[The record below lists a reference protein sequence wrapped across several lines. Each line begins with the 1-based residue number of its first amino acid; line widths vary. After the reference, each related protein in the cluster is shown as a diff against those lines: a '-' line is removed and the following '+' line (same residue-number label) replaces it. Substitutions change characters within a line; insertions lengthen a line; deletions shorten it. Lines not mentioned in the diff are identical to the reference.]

1 MLSRLARA
9 VASIG
14 PENTSVLPLTRLLH
28 TTGISSDNDAKGTV
42 AGSAGS
48 EGAAPGRFAGSDE
61 DVKFGDK
68 DASPSSGELYGR
80 EDRDPAP
87 SPNASITQATSAQMS
102 FPRDEPSRGES
113 EAAGASGHTDGS
125 GTVVAKE
132 EGLKAPNAY
141 PIQNDPTIP
150 EGAGPELSPEL
161 AQELQQDESSG
172 PKAAGQGVVE
182 GLSKED
188 PDRYGSGRSS
198 PA

>member
-68 DASPSSGELYGR
+68 DACEHSIGDTAAAAAEANPHSACNATCFISSGGFYLI
-80 EDRDPAP
+80 
-87 SPNASITQATSAQMS
+87 SI
-102 FPRDEPSRGES
+102 
-113 EAAGASGHTDGS
+113 
-125 GTVVAKE
+125 
-132 EGLKAPNAY
+132 
-141 PIQNDPTIP
+141 
-150 EGAGPELSPEL
+150 
-161 AQELQQDESSG
+161 
-172 PKAAGQGVVE
+172 
-182 GLSKED
+182 
-188 PDRYGSGRSS
+188 
-198 PA
+198 